1 MQYLVGFVGR
11 KPTKSAFA
19 NVDTNHYI
27 EGFVGRKLTKI
38 VFANVDTMQCLLGFA
53 GPVNFTQVSLELC
66 GVDDKKYWYNITVQ
80 ANNALDD
87 NELFEGQW
95 SRVTTQE
102 CIRGIYIG
110 TTVIVVVCSV
120 IGFAV
125 IIIAFILGGSRLQ
138 KKYVNSMSAAKTA
151 QFPWGSG
158 STSMFKKDAVD
169 DKEMRENT
177 STASIKPL
185 FDRINPDLTFSDVAM
200 SERTAETHLEG
211 ELKDSQSSV
220 TSSGISSGKDSED
233 KFIEV
238 RLKSRQSMDSG
249 AIFDSTSP
257 LINAFNFQFA
267 MQKPTSGDSTISSPL
282 LQVLFSIIL

>member
-1 MQYLVGFVGR
+1 SHQFG
-11 KPTKSAFA
+11 
-19 NVDTNHYI
+19 N
-27 EGFVGRKLTKI
+27 LTGYTDYNI
-38 VFANVDTMQCLLGFA
+38 SIRACTIAGCSEPIASVFRTEIG

-249 AIFDSTSP
+249 AIFDSTVR
-257 LINAFNFQFA
+257 FNFEHICHFFFLSF
-267 MQKPTSGDSTISSPL
+267 ML
-282 LQVLFSIIL
+282 NIIYHINRY